1 MGKEL
6 SLQFGA
12 SLDGQHSS
20 LPNYKAGVLTNEKR
34 RTRNLSL
41 IGPLPNQQPDQ
52 NKVAKPLFMIFY
64 IEYIWFIGNFLIRY
78 FACNPIEFFFTR

>member
-20 LPNYKAGVLTNEKR
+20 LPNYMAGVLTNGKKDEEPIPDR
-34 RTRNLSL
+34 APT
-41 IGPLPNQQPDQ
+41 QP
-52 NKVAKPLFMIFY
+52 ARP
-64 IEYIWFIGNFLIRY
+64 E
-78 FACNPIEFFFTR
+78 